1 MIKKMRKILGIVL
14 MSIMILI
21 VIGAATMFVLT
32 KVNDAYKGDYQSI
45 VTSSDASAPKALV
58 IYQPSKSKD
67 SDEIA
72 KQLAAGLNSEGYEVT
87 ITYSGKHIDDDIS
100 EYTVVSFGSPV
111 FFGKP
116 SAAVIDTITRLKG
129 LPEKTIIIYSVGKA
143 NEVPELDILAKSL
156 GTKEADYMTKF
167 QISDAEKDK
176 KAYELGATAGRESKK
191 AN

>member
-14 MSIMILI
+14 LSIMILI

-72 KQLAAGLNSEGYEVT
+72 EQLAAGLNLEGYEVT
-87 ITYSGKHIDDDIS
+87 ITYPGKHIDDDIS

-129 LPEKTIIIYSVGKA
+129 LPEKTVIIYSVGKA